1 MRRRTVTS
9 AVALLTVASFCGVA
23 YADSASPPGLSS
35 GSGTIT
41 LVTGDQVVLGA
52 APRVIRGPGRDQ
64 VTFHTSTRDG
74 ELTVVPSDAARLVES
89 GRLDERLFN
98 VTALARDGFDDAH
111 RSDLPLI
118 VSGGFHAS
126 VVRDLPVLGG
136 SSVVARKSDL
146 ASLWRTGGFDRM
158 WLNGKARLVDDVSNA
173 QIGVPAAWQAGF
185 TGKGVE
191 VADLDGGYDATHPDL
206 RNVIATKDFTG
217 TSIKDGYGHGTHT
230 ASTIAGSGV
239 ASGGKYAGVA
249 PDAQLL
255 IGKVCEDDGGCP
267 EDAIIAGMQWAA
279 DEGASIVNMSLGGGP
294 TDGKDPLSLAL
305 DKISAKS
312 GTLFV
317 VAAGNAGAARK
328 VGDPA
333 AADLALA
340 VGSVTKQD
348 ELSRFSSQ
356 GPRLADDAIKPDIA
370 APGSDIIAARAAGTS
385 MGTPVNSL
393 YTSANGT
400 SMATPHVTGAAAL
413 LLQQHP
419 SWKAPELKAALM
431 NAATPLPGLSV
442 YQQGAG
448 RLDVGHAVSSPVRAS
463 AGSVNFG
470 RFPWPRNTSP
480 VTRKVTFFNSG
491 ATASTL
497 SLKAPVTLSASSLT
511 VPAGGSASVDLS
523 FTPRVDGL
531 LSDWL
536 TATDG
541 AQVVRV
547 ALGASVEPESYDL
560 TVKRVLRG
568 ETDEGWFG
576 GLVNSETGQYFRL
589 KFAGDGVKEVMR
601 LPKGRYDLIGFS
613 ESSTKGKRSATA
625 ILKPGVVLS
634 SNTTVTVDEKAAKPV
649 SAKAGQ
655 ARLDSYQAS
664 LVYGKESLTYV
675 ASSDT
680 ALYATPSDA
689 QDRVLGFTYRPV
701 LVNGTSIYNLV
712 FADKN
717 RVPASLAFE
726 ARDLAAVKVSYY
738 VQGATTTATRQ
749 DSGMLPWDDSALGFT
764 DLPVKVPSTRTEYY
778 TPGVAWQQSMSI
790 SDGTTSE
797 YLSHKRTFAH
807 SGAFTNEW
815 NRAPVGPV
823 PDPVEWDGNSV
834 NVSVALFAPG
844 DVVSASET
852 DGVDSGAIKG
862 TSELSRDGVVLGR
875 SDTPGGGTFT
885 ASPGPL
891 TLKTSAARSQK
902 FSVVGSRVDATWTFN
917 GSQLMFVRASG
928 KVSAR
933 GVAPSGPFPLTLR
946 VGGGSGAVSLEL
958 AVSYDD
964 GKTWQATPLTRSGDA
979 FSAQLTHPSG
989 NGFVSLRS
997 SAVDESGNSVRQTV
1011 LRAYQFGQ

>member
-1 MRRRTVTS
+1 MRRRTLSS

-23 YADSASPPGLSS
+23 QADPIPLPGSNPR
-35 GSGTIT
+35 TVT
-41 LVTGDQVVLGA
+41 LVTGDKVVLGD
-52 APRVIRGPGRDQ
+52 APRVIRGPGRDRI
-64 VTFHTSTRDG
+64 TFHTAKRDG
-74 ELTVVPSDAARLVES
+74 ELTVVPSDAARLVQS
-89 GRLDERLFN
+89 GRVDERLFN

-118 VSGGFHAS
+118 VTGGFHVA
-126 VVRDLPVLGG
+126 VVRELPVLGG

-146 ASLWRTGGFDRM
+146 ASLWNAGFDRM
-158 WLNGKARLVDDVSNA
+158 WLNGKARLADDVSNV

-185 TGKGVE
+185 TGKGVK

-217 TSIKDGYGHGTHT
+217 TSIADGYGHGTHT
-230 ASTIAGSGV
+230 ASTIAGSG
-239 ASGGKYAGVA
+239 AGSGGRYVGVA
-249 PDAQLL
+249 PDASLL
-255 IGKVCEDDGGCP
+255 IGKVCEDDGGCQ

-279 DEGASIVNMSLGGGP
+279 DQGASIVNMSLGGGP

-328 VGDPA
+328 VGNPA

-356 GPRLADDAIKPDIA
+356 GPRIVDDAIKPDIA

-431 NAATPLPGLSV
+431 NAATPLPSLSI
-442 YQQGAG
+442 YQQGTG
-448 RLDVGHAVSSPVRAS
+448 RLDVGRAVSSPVRAS

-470 RFPWPRNTSP
+470 RFPWPRSTSP

-491 ATASTL
+491 ASASTL
-497 SLKAPVTLSASSLT
+497 SLKAPVTLSASSVT
-511 VPAGGSASVDLS
+511 VPAGGSASVDLM
-523 FTPRVDGL
+523 FKPTVDGL
-531 LSDWL
+531 FGDWL

-541 AQVVRV
+541 SQVVRV
-547 ALGASVEPESYDL
+547 ALGASVEQESYDL
-560 TVKRVLRG
+560 TIKRVLRG
-568 ETDEGWFG
+568 DTDESWFG
-576 GLVNSETGQYFRL
+576 GLVNSRTGQYFRL
-589 KFAGDGVKEVMR
+589 KFADDGLEEVLR
-601 LPKGRYDLIGFS
+601 LPKGRYDLVGFS
-613 ESSTKGKRSATA
+613 ESSTNGKRSASA
-625 ILKPGVVLS
+625 ILKPGIVLS
-634 SNTTVTVDEKAAKPV
+634 ANATVTADEKSARPV
-649 SAKAGQ
+649 SAKAGA
-655 ARLDSYQAS
+655 ARLNSYQAS
-664 LVYGKESLTYV
+664 LVFGKESLTYV
-675 ASSDT
+675 ADADT
-680 ALYATPSDA
+680 ALYATPSEA
-689 QDRVLGFTYRPV
+689 QDRVLGFSYRPV
-701 LVNGTSIYNLV
+701 LVHGTSVYNLV

-717 RVPASLAFE
+717 RVPSALSFE
-726 ARDLAAVKVSYY
+726 ARNLAVVKASYY
-738 VQGATTTATRQ
+738 VQGAPTTASRS
-749 DSGMLPWDDSALGFT
+749 DSGALPWDDSALGLA

-778 TPGVAWQQSMSI
+778 TPGVAWTQSMSI

-797 YLSHKRTFAH
+797 YLTHNRTFPRAG
-807 SGAFTNEW
+807 SFTNEW
-815 NRAPVGPV
+815 NRAPVGPI
-823 PDPVEWDGNSV
+823 PDPVTWDGDSV
-834 NVSVALFAPG
+834 DISVALFAPG
-844 DVVSASET
+844 DVVSAGET
-852 DGVDSGAIKG
+852 DGINAGAIKG
-862 TSELSRDGVVLGR
+862 TSELSRDGVLLGK

-885 ASPGPL
+885 ATPGPL
-891 TLKTSAARSQK
+891 TLKTSATRSQK

-917 GSQLMFVRASG
+917 GSRLMFVRASG

-933 GVAPSGPFPLTLR
+933 GVAPSGAFPLTLR
-946 VGGGSGAVSLEL
+946 VGGNTGAVSSFEFS
-958 AVSYDD
+958 VSYDD
-964 GKTWQATPLTRSGDA
+964 GKTWHPTPVTPSGEA
-979 FSAQLTHPSG
+979 YTAQLTHPAG
-989 NGFVSLRS
+989 NGFVSLRT
-997 SAVDESGNSVRQTV
+997 AAEDASGNSVRQTV